1 MKKFWKIFGIIIG
14 LLLVAI
20 LFVAIWQ
27 KDNISALITAM
38 HYTPDQLMEQISEND
53 KALKSELE
61 SHLTGSFREFTEE
74 EKQQIANGEAS
85 EKEILAKI
93 IAEKG
98 GWQFAPGETQ
108 NGLPTQAPQETPD
121 APANAS
127 QPSEKNADDIIS
139 GYVAQLY
146 AMEGRY
152 LASIDGVLA
161 RAYAEYVSTAKH
173 NDDTAAQAAVGAKYI
188 GEIYSLEASCD
199 GEVNTLLNSMKADLT
214 AIGAD
219 TSVLATIRSAYNN
232 EKQLKR
238 SYYMSKYM
246 Q

>member
-1 MKKFWKIFGIIIG
+1 M
-14 LLLVAI
+14 LLVAI
-20 LFVAIWQ
+20 LFVVIWQ

-38 HYTPDQLMEQISEND
+38 RYTPDQLMEQISEND
-53 KALKSELE
+53 KALKTELE
-61 SHLTGSFREFTEE
+61 SKMAGSFREFTEE

-98 GWQFAPGETQ
+98 GWQFPLTPNAAEG
-108 NGLPTQAPQETPD
+108 GLPAQVPQETQ
-121 APANAS
+121 PASSQNAS
-127 QPSEKNADDIIS
+127 PAPNRSADDIIS

-152 LASIDGVLA
+152 LSSIDGVLA

-173 NDDTAAQAAVGAKYI
+173 HEDTAAQAAVGAKYI
-188 GEIYSLEASCD
+188 GEIYSLEARCD
-199 GEVNTLLNSMKADLT
+199 GEVDALLASLKADLT

-219 TSVLATIRSAYNN
+219 TSIIGTIRSAYSN

-238 SYYMSKYM
+238 SYYMSKYL

>member
-1 MKKFWKIFGIIIG
+1 MKTVWKIIGAIFG
-14 LLLVAI
+14 LLLVAVLI
-20 LFVAIWQ
+20 VAFWQ
-27 KDNISALITAM
+27 KDNISAFITAM
-38 HYTPDQLMEQISEND
+38 RYTPEQLKEQISEND
-53 KALKSELE
+53 KALKKELE
-61 SHLTGSFREFTEE
+61 GLLGSKNIRDYTEE
-74 EKQQIANGEAS
+74 EKALIERGEAS

-93 IAEKG
+93 IAEQG
-98 GWQFAPGETQ
+98 GWITPASASGDGQIGAGGSSSQTQ
-108 NGLPTQAPQETPD
+108 DSGSEPTK
-121 APANAS
+121 S
-127 QPSEKNADDIIS
+127 ADTIIS

-152 LASIDGVLA
+152 LASIDGVLD

-173 NDDTAAQAAVGAKYI
+173 NQDTAAMTAVGAKYI
-188 GEIYSLEASCD
+188 TEIYRLESSCD
-199 GEVNTLLNSMKADLT
+199 AEVNTLLDSLKAELT

-219 TSVLATIRSAYNN
+219 TSIIGTIRSAYNN

>member
-1 MKKFWKIFGIIIG
+1 MKTVWKIIGAIFG
-14 LLLVAI
+14 LLLVAVLI
-20 LFVAIWQ
+20 VAFWQ
-27 KDNISALITAM
+27 KDNISAFITAM
-38 HYTPDQLMEQISEND
+38 RYTPEQLKEQISEND
-53 KALKSELE
+53 KALKKELVG
-61 SHLTGSFREFTEE
+61 LLGSKNIRDYTEE
-74 EKQQIANGEAS
+74 EKALIERGEAS

-93 IAEKG
+93 IAEQG
-98 GWQFAPGETQ
+98 GWITPASASGDGQIEAGGSSSQTQ
-108 NGLPTQAPQETPD
+108 DSGSEPTK
-121 APANAS
+121 S
-127 QPSEKNADDIIS
+127 ADTIIS

-152 LASIDGVLA
+152 LASIDGVLD

-173 NDDTAAQAAVGAKYI
+173 NQDTAAMTAVGAKYI
-188 GEIYSLEASCD
+188 TEIYSLESSCD
-199 GEVNTLLNSMKADLT
+199 AEVNTLLDSLKAELT

-219 TSVLATIRSAYNN
+219 TSIIGTIRSAYNN